1 MTPQYF
7 WKAVRD
13 PDKKKSIV
21 FVAENKPGNT
31 DPSLDNTGCELTY
44 RLPTG
49 GAKIT
54 NRIPQKRMLG
64 VIKCS
69 SLADAVVTHTD
80 FSLPPFSAMNC
91 GPNEKGK
98 FLDQFLAD
106 KLRILNN

>member
-7 WKAVRD
+7 WKAVCEPAKRQ
-13 PDKKKSIV
+13 SIV
-21 FVAENKPGNT
+21 FVVENKPGNT
-31 DPSLDNTGCELTY
+31 DPSLDNNGCELTY
-44 RLPTG
+44 RPPTG

-54 NRIPQKRMLG
+54 NRIPQKRKFG

-69 SLADAVVTHTD
+69 SLADAVAYHPD
-80 FSLPPFSAMNC
+80 FSLPPFSTMNC

-106 KLRILNN
+106 KLRVLNN